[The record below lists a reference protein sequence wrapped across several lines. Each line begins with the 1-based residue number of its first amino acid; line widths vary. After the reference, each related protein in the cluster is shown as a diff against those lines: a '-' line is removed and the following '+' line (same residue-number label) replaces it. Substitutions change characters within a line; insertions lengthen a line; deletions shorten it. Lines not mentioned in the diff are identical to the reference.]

1 MITDKAK
8 FERFSKAIF
17 DDADKKIKSNI
28 FEAEYK
34 KDAIIKN
41 ATEETALK
49 SKEKIERNIKKINS
63 KYKNL
68 ISLAVLNSKKE
79 LLLKRKEL
87 TDGLFQK
94 IEKMLV
100 EFTKSDE
107 YIEFLLKNIDEKYK
121 NNDIVIRLSQ
131 RDYKLKEILSEKEGF
146 EKFEFILDESIK
158 IGGVK
163 ISFKGKNIVE
173 NKTLDLMFED
183 KKLEFI
189 QNVPINIY

>member
-28 FEAEYK
+28 SEAEYK